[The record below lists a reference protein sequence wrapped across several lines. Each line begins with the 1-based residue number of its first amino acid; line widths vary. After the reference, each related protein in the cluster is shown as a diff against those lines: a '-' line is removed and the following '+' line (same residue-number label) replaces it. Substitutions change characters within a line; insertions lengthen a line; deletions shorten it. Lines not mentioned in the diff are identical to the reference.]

1 MGYCMTQR
9 DSNFA
14 IKAEDKEK
22 ALEAIKE
29 LAGKE
34 TIHDGSGK
42 HFSWVET
49 ERFVN
54 ASTLKEAMDE
64 WRWEIGEDEEGNVL
78 DIYFSGEKLGNDEI
92 LFNAIAP
99 YVKEGSYIE
108 MSGEDGSLWRWSF
121 DGKSC
126 VEKGAQISWI

>member
-42 HFSWVET
+42 HFAWVGT
-49 ERFVN
+49 EVFVN
-54 ASTLKEAMDE
+54 ASTLNEAMDE
-64 WRWEIGEDEEGNVL
+64 WRWEIVEDEDGNVL
-78 DIYFSGEKLGNDEI
+78 DIYFSGEKLGDDKI
-92 LFNAIAP
+92 LFDAIAP

-108 MSGEDGSLWRWSF
+108 MSGEDGYLWRWSF

-126 VEKGAQISWI
+126 VELSMEMEF